1 MSLGAIMDKDT
12 INHKNERFYIRAKQQ
27 GYRARSAYKLFEIQK
42 KYNIFKRAFYILD
55 IGSAPG
61 SWLQVA
67 KKFAEENLTKY
78 QDRHYHRE
86 EYKILGVDIK
96 KISPIE
102 QVDTM
107 RLDITNP
114 SSIIKIQ
121 TFLEGEKFD
130 LVLSDASIKKSGNK
144 FSDQV
149 RQVKLCLK
157 ILDILYLLK
166 SKGNLVIKLFQG
178 EDFKRVHHTMKDKF
192 HFVKSYKPRAS
203 SKKSNEIYVIGLN
216 KK

>member
-1 MSLGAIMDKDT
+1 MDKDNVT
-12 INHKNERFYIRAKQQ
+12 HRDEHFYVKARKQ
-27 GYRARSAYKLFEIQK
+27 GYRARSAYKLFDIQK

-67 KKFAEENLTKY
+67 KKFAEENIIKY
-78 QDRHYHRE
+78 QDKYYHRNI
-86 EYKILGVDIK
+86 YKILGVDIK

-102 QVDTM
+102 GIDLM
-107 RLDITNP
+107 RLDITNYT
-114 SSIIKIQ
+114 SIKKIHDY
-121 TFLEGEKFD
+121 LGGDKFD
-130 LVLSDASIKKSGNK
+130 LILSDASIRKSGNK

-157 ILDILYLLK
+157 ILETSNLLK
-166 SKGNLVIKLFQG
+166 TKGNMVIKLFQG
-178 EDFKRVHHTMKDKF
+178 EDFKRAYRTMKSKF
-192 HFVKSYKPRAS
+192 QFVKSYKPSAS
-203 SKKSNEIYVIGLN
+203 SKKSNEIYIVGLN